1 MLKIN
6 TLNIYKNNFLSTR
19 KKTYESFNFLIANT
33 FATLIFIISFL
44 LIWYVWM
51 LNVNATKWYNIIE
64 YEIQKKQLLME
75 KEILEVKLAELDS
88 LTKILNKDNIKNM
101 EKIKDITF
109 LVIKNNKEIALNK

>member
-1 MLKIN
+1 
-6 TLNIYKNNFLSTR
+6 
-19 KKTYESFNFLIANT
+19 
-33 FATLIFIISFL
+33 
-44 LIWYVWM
+44 
-51 LNVNATKWYNIIE
+51 
-64 YEIQKKQLLME
+64 ME